1 MFLTARQENSDLSKL
16 NDSVLGMELFPEL
29 LKNRAS
35 PNKFC
40 RHVRDIDLIYTQDF
54 LFETITRLT
63 LVKDKKYPE

>member
-1 MFLTARQENSDLSKL
+1 
-16 NDSVLGMELFPEL
+16 MELFPEL

-54 LFETITRLT
+54 LFETITLLT